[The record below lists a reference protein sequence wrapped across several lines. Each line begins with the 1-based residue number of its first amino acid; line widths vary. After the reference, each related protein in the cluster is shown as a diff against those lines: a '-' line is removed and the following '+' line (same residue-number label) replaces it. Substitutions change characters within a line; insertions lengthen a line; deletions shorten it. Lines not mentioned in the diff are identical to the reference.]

1 MSCAETHDA
10 EGMCACVAWLLVST
24 CAAGL
29 GERTKALGL
38 VVLGGR
44 AGRGALID
52 PLRLLSICGNV
63 CESMICC

>member
-29 GERTKALGL
+29 GERRRRGAC
-38 VVLGGR
+38 
-44 AGRGALID
+44 AGRGMEVGWFGGRRMKERA
-52 PLRLLSICGNV
+52 PLKDSWLG
-63 CESMICC
+63 